1 MHRTF
6 ATILLLLFAPFTCHA
21 ATLSLD
27 GDDRLIGAFGVA
39 VGDDLYDVRF
49 REGTFTDVFGQPVG
63 DIMSFTLANQ
73 LSQALFAQVLVNS
86 IEGSFDSDPERTF
99 GCESNF
105 LCGILSPVR
114 RAPNPPGD
122 DIVVGT
128 RALNFD
134 PLSGNPD
141 VQQSFTMDVTETTL
155 DFTTTNDQVWAEWS
169 PSPAVMV
176 PIPPALPL
184 LASAPLVCTWRKRQL
199 PAGGI

>member
-1 MHRTF
+1 MTQKNYKL
-6 ATILLLLFAPFTCHA
+6 AI
-21 ATLSLD
+21 
-27 GDDRLIGAFGVA
+27 
-39 VGDDLYDVRF
+39 VGFKGLNEAIPGNVNYL
-49 REGTFTDVFGQPVG
+49 EK
-63 DIMSFTLANQ
+63 LASAY
-73 LSQALFAQVLVNS
+73 LLFAQVLVNS

-155 DFTTTNDQVWAEWS
+155 DFTPTNDQVWAEWS

-184 LASAPLVCTWRKRQL
+184 LASALLVCTGRKRQL